1 MSSFVAFLQQLSGLK
16 NLKKQEIQ
24 RRLEQIR
31 EITGNEDTGLDTG
44 DLDTEFDP
52 SKHDETMASI
62 LGEDWIVLVDL
73 TLLAVVWIVRFRF

>member
-1 MSSFVAFLQQLSGLK
+1 MK

-31 EITGNEDTGLDTG
+31 EITGNEDTGLETG

-52 SKHDETMASI
+52 KKHDETMATI
-62 LGEDWIVLVDL
+62 LGED
-73 TLLAVVWIVRFRF
+73 RFL